1 MSSNPVTQTTPTTH
15 NTVPQVAH
23 APIIAVDFDGTI
35 TKENNYPHC
44 GELMPGAIA
53 ALKALKSIG
62 CTLILWTCR
71 EGDPLAAAV
80 EHCRKAG
87 IEFDAVNEQAPQVRE
102 LFGGARKVFANF
114 YVDDLNVGGNINWA
128 IICSIL
134 RDRLCLEYG
143 KGIEE
148 LQVLINAYQQIMMEE
163 MMRDMA
169 QELMQAKQRADKLGI
184 DHGKIEMQKAP
195 S

>member
-1 MSSNPVTQTTPTTH
+1 MPNQAPH

-44 GELMPGAIA
+44 GEFMPGAIA

-71 EGDPLAAAV
+71 EGEPLAAAV

-102 LFGGARKVFANF
+102 LFGGARKIFANF
-114 YVDDLNVGGNINWA
+114 YVDDLNIGGNIDWG
-128 IICSIL
+128 IICSIIM
-134 RDRLCLEYG
+134 DRLCVEYG
-143 KGIEE
+143 KEPEE
-148 LQVLINAYQQIMMEE
+148 LQPLINAYQQIVLTEIS
-163 MMRDMA
+163 RDMI
-169 QELMQAKQRADKLGI
+169 ERMIEAKQRADKLGI
-184 DHGKIEMQKAP
+184 DPGEIEMQKAP